1 MLNIYDEYLSSS
13 GVCTDTRKIE
23 ANCLFFALKGDNFDG
38 NQFVDEA
45 LNKGAKMA
53 VIDDPSKQVAGKTIL
68 VHDTLL
74 ALQDLAKIHRTRL
87 SIPIIGLTGSNGKTT
102 TKELIASVLGTTH
115 NVFATEGNLN
125 NHIGVPL
132 SILSINKDHE
142 IAIIEMGANH
152 QKEIQFLSE
161 IAQPDYGLITNIGRA
176 HLEGFGGIEGVT
188 KGKKELYDYIE
199 SSDGTLFVNAA
210 DPKLVEIKP
219 NVKTLYYGGNA
230 PITGSSIDADDFLRF
245 ELTVKQEKIVVETQ
259 LVGDYNLSNA
269 LAAACIG
276 AQFNLGIKDIQKGL
290 ENYVPSNHRS
300 QLIKTSNNRVVLDA
314 YNSNPSSVEVAIK
327 NFSKREDEQKLVVL
341 GDMLELGDESH
352 SEHSKIIHLL
362 EELHLDSILVGS
374 QFGLVEQQSFI
385 HFEDA
390 KQTLS
395 YLQGNPIKGKIIL
408 IKGSRGIQ
416 LETILPAL

>member
-23 ANCLFFALKGDNFDG
+23 TNCLFFALKGDNFDG

-45 LNKGAKMA
+45 LNKGAKIA
-53 VIDDPSKQVAGKTIL
+53 VIDDPSMQVAGKTIL
-68 VHDTLL
+68 VNDTLL
-74 ALQDLAKIHRTRL
+74 ALQDLAKIHRTNL
-87 SIPIIGLTGSNGKTT
+87 SIPVIGLTGSNGKTT
-102 TKELIASVLGTTH
+102 TKELIASVLVTTH

-219 NVKTLYYGGNA
+219 KVRTLYYGGNA
-230 PITGSSIDADDFLRF
+230 PITGSSIKADDFLRF
-245 ELTVKQEKIVVETQ
+245 ELTIKQENIVVETQ

-276 AQFNLGIKDIQKGL
+276 AQLNLGIKDMQKGL

-314 YNSNPSSVEVAIK
+314 YNSNPSSVEAAIK

-374 QFGLVEQQSFI
+374 QFGLVEQQSYI
-385 HFEDA
+385 RFEDA

-395 YLQGNPIKGKIIL
+395 YLQENPIKGKTIL

>member
-38 NQFVDEA
+38 NQFLDEA
-45 LNKGAKMA
+45 LSKGAKMA

-68 VHDTLL
+68 VNDTLL

-102 TKELIASVLGTTH
+102 TKELIASVLGTTYK
-115 NVFATEGNLN
+115 VFATEGNLN

-132 SILSINKDHE
+132 SILSINKGHE

-176 HLEGFGGIEGVT
+176 HLEGFGGIAGVT

-210 DPKLVEIKP
+210 DTKLVKIKP

-245 ELTVKQEKIVVETQ
+245 ELTIKQEKIVVETQ

-341 GDMLELGDESH
+341 GDMLELGDESQ
-352 SEHSKIIHLL
+352 SEHSKIIRLL

-385 HFEDA
+385 RFEDA

-395 YLQGNPIKGKIIL
+395 YLQENPVKGKTIL

>member
-23 ANCLFFALKGDNFDG
+23 TNCLFFALKGDNFDG
-38 NQFVDEA
+38 NQFLDEA
-45 LNKGAKMA
+45 MSKGAKMA

-68 VHDTLL
+68 VNDTLL

-102 TKELIASVLGTTH
+102 TKELIASVLVTTH

-230 PITGSSIDADDFLRF
+230 PITGSSINADDFLRF
-245 ELTVKQEKIVVETQ
+245 ELTIKQEKIVVETQ

-352 SEHSKIIHLL
+352 SEHSKIICLL

-390 KQTLS
+390 TQTLG
-395 YLQGNPIKGKIIL
+395 YLQENPIKGKTIL